1 MNGNISNR
9 EVIVLKT
16 TFLVGA
22 IADGLIAIE
31 WFLYAKII

>member
-22 IADGLIAIE
+22 ADGLIAIE